1 MPFDVEQLHLQLQC
15 ELVLHHLHPLCCA
28 SLKHVSSAVDAG
40 VVVFVVVVAHV
51 GGLEWEVKLQFH
63 CQLVGRGIPSS
74 LRNQL
79 TKLSCIAL
87 VKFELSKKVLVS
99 QVWSKAHLYH
109 LFL

>member
-1 MPFDVEQLHLQLQC
+1 M
-15 ELVLHHLHPLCCA
+15 
-28 SLKHVSSAVDAG
+28 SSAVGAH
-40 VVVFVVVVAHV
+40 VVVFVVVVVVVAHV

-87 VKFELSKKVLVS
+87 VKFELLKKVLVS
-99 QVWSKAHLYH
+99 QVWRKAHLYH